1 MAPEEGAIGWSA
13 SKPFAVLSSSAPQ
26 SGQTLSTGLQTFPQ
40 LGHFFIDISAG
51 LKHIADSFLG
61 NSPPGTAFP
70 CRIGRRARLRGHRLV
85 RGCLARSY
93 HAVKSIDR
101 GHLGALAPITKKPP

>member
-1 MAPEEGAIGWSA
+1 MV
-13 SKPFAVLSSSAPQ
+13 VLQKGHFLGRSPWV
-26 SGQTLSTGLQTFPQ
+26 TLIFLPQ
-40 LGHFFIDISAG
+40 LGQAAPALASAG

-61 NSPPGTAFP
+61 NSPPGAAFP